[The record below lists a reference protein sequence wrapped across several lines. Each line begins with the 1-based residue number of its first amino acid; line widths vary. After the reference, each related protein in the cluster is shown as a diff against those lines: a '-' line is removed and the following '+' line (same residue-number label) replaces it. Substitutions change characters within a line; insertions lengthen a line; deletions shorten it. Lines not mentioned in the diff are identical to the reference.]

1 MGSEEIQQLITE
13 LRRMLVENGFGWVVE
28 EAEADLMPI
37 SALKTRAFALIDAV
51 EGATTHLAE
60 VELSA
65 LAALEVEDINFEP
78 DGEAFAEEGELLGET
93 TETTEFFGVGRLR
106 GTQRRTQL
114 ELLAEKRATF
124 AMLRRRVDDN
134 E

>member
-1 MGSEEIQQLITE
+1 MGNEEIQRLITE
-13 LRRMLVENGFGWVVE
+13 LRIMLVENGFGWIAD

-37 SALKTRAFALIDAV
+37 VALKTRALALIDAV

-65 LAALEVEDINFEP
+65 LAALDVEDIDFEP
-78 DGEAFAEEGELLGET
+78 DEEVFPDGGELLGDT
-93 TETTEFFGVGRLR
+93 TESVEFFGADRLR
-106 GTQRRTQL
+106 GVRRRTQL

-124 AMLRRRVDDN
+124 TMLRRRLDGD